1 MKRKKIKSFWIEYFN
16 FSARERRGAFFLAC
30 ILAIQIS
37 FLYYQRN
44 RNKVLPPP
52 NQKIISSLI
61 ESMNTTI
68 YDSILT
74 VNRPPTTK
82 HNIALFDFDPNILDK
97 ASWLKLGIS
106 EKQISVINK
115 YISHG
120 GKYRIKNDFKKMYCI
135 SKEKYIS
142 LEPYLL
148 LPDSFIRENKNQFK
162 KIREPELVFLDNADS
177 VILLGLKGVG
187 PVFASRIIR
196 YREKL
201 GGFYSLDQIKEVWG
215 ITDSIYQSL
224 LPSMA
229 IQNSIPFR
237 FIHLNTDTFG
247 ILASHPYIKGK
258 IAGLICNY
266 RKQHKSFT
274 SINELKQL
282 PLITEENFLKLAP
295 YIKLD

>member
-1 MKRKKIKSFWIEYFN
+1 MKRKRIKSAWKEYFN
-16 FSARERRGAFFLAC
+16 FSARERRGVFLLAC
-30 ILAIQIS
+30 ILAIQII

-44 RNKVLPPP
+44 R
-52 NQKIISSLI
+52 KIIISPPDQVIIKKLLD
-61 ESMNTTI
+61 SMHTSV
-68 YDSILT
+68 YDSLNI
-74 VNRPPTTK
+74 VNKLKTPDRKITYF
-82 HNIALFDFDPNILDK
+82 NFDPNIIEDT
-97 ASWLKLGIS
+97 SWLKLGIS
-106 EKQISVINK
+106 EKQIKVIKN
-115 YISHG
+115 YISKG
-120 GKYRIKNDFKKMYCI
+120 GKFRIKNDFKKMYCI
-135 SKEKYIS
+135 SGEKYIS

-148 LPDSFIRENKNQFK
+148 LPDSFIRENKNQIK

-224 LPSMA
+224 LPAIA
-229 IQNSIPFR
+229 IQSTIPFR
-237 FIHLNTDTFG
+237 FIHLNSDTFG

-274 SINELKQL
+274 SIEELKQL
-282 PLITEENFLKLAP
+282 PLITEENFLKLVP
-295 YIKLD
+295 YITLD